1 MTAYCLFDNLKITN
15 PEALAEYARRA
26 LPTVRAYGG
35 EYVVVRGA
43 FHSHEGSWVP
53 TDPVMIKF
61 PSIEAADAWYESA
74 DYAPLKALR
83 QSAGT
88 FNVVFI
94 EGIG

>member
-1 MTAYCLFDNLKITN
+1 MNAYSPVFL
-15 PEALAEYARRA
+15 
-26 LPTVRAYGG
+26 
-35 EYVVVRGA
+35 
-43 FHSHEGSWVP
+43 
-53 TDPVMIKF
+53 VMIRF

-88 FNVVFI
+88 FDVVFI